1 MEATTIILLTLT
13 AFVGLGYAGYVWAK
27 RRTTV
32 RSDLFELDRQEDE
45 YRYGFLDRLGRRV
58 RMVKMKWLKRRKA

>member
-1 MEATTIILLTLT
+1 METTTIMLLILAMLI
-13 AFVGLGYAGYVWAK
+13 GLGYAGYVWAK

-32 RSDLFELDRQEDE
+32 RSDLVDLDRQEDA

-58 RMVKMKWLKRRKA
+58 KMVKTRWLKRRKA